1 MRSRIRRRLPL
12 LVPFLLVPLLLA
24 LSPARSGWS
33 GMSDG
38 DSDENGGADMPDLV
52 VRKVTVT
59 PVRAHVGD
67 VIRIEMEWDFWGDIT
82 ENYYDTNTATVR
94 ANGKVIAS
102 KSYTADFDGV
112 RPGETYRE
120 TFLWDTKGM
129 APGKYHIRGAVPLLI
144 EKTPY
149 DNYLD
154 VKEPVLLVPVG
165 ESFPVG
171 KERGG
176 SAVAESPY

>member
-1 MRSRIRRRLPL
+1 MRSRIQGRIRRCPYL
-12 LVPFLLVPLLLA
+12 FVPLLLG
-24 LSPARSGWS
+24 LFLARSGWTD
-33 GMSDG
+33 MADG
-38 DSDENGGADMPDLV
+38 DSDMNGGSETPDLV
-52 VRKVTVT
+52 VRKVAIS

-82 ENYYDTNTATVR
+82 ENYYDTNVATVR
-94 ANGKVIAS
+94 ANGKVVAR
-102 KSYTADFDGV
+102 KSYTADFNGV

-129 APGKYHIRGAVPLLI
+129 APGKYHIRGEVPLRI

-154 VKEPVLLVPVG
+154 VKEPVLLVPPG
-165 ESFPVG
+165 APFP
-171 KERGG
+171 GG
-176 SAVAESPY
+176 QEGGGIAVAESPY

>member
-1 MRSRIRRRLPL
+1 MRSRIKECLY
-12 LVPFLLVPLLLA
+12 LVVPLLLV
-24 LSPARSGWS
+24 LLFARSG
-33 GMSDG
+33 GADMMDG
-38 DSDENGGADMPDLV
+38 DSDRNGGAEIPDLV

-82 ENYYDTNTATVR
+82 ENAYDTNVAAVR
-94 ANGKVIAS
+94 ANGKVVAS

-129 APGKYHIRGAVPLLI
+129 APGKYRIRGEVPVRI

-154 VKEPVLLVPVG
+154 VKEPILLVPAG
-165 ESFPVG
+165 SAFPAG
-171 KERGG
+171 KESGG

>member
-1 MRSRIRRRLPL
+1 MRGRSKTCLVLLGPL
-12 LVPFLLVPLLLA
+12 ALLLF
-24 LSPARSGWS
+24 LVRPAGSNP
-33 GMSDG
+33 MDG
-38 DSDENGGADMPDLV
+38 SRDDNGGSEIPDVV

-67 VIRIEMEWDFWGDIT
+67 VIRVEMEWDYWGDIT
-82 ENYYDTNTATVR
+82 ENPYDSNTAAVR
-94 ANGKVIAS
+94 AGGKIVAS
-102 KSYTADFDGV
+102 KTYTADFGV
-112 RPGETYRE
+112 RPGEVKRE

-129 APGKYHIRGAVPLLI
+129 APGKYRMRGEVPLIL

-154 VKEPVLLVPVG
+154 VKEPVTLIPAG
-165 ESFPVG
+165 ASFPPG
-171 KERGG
+171 EEAGG

>member
-1 MRSRIRRRLPL
+1 MRSKIKKYLYPLFTLL
-12 LVPFLLVPLLLA
+12 LVLLF
-24 LSPARSGWS
+24 ARSGGA
-33 GMSDG
+33 GMMNG
-38 DSDENGGADMPDLV
+38 DSDRNGGAETPDLV

-67 VIRIEMEWDFWGDIT
+67 VVRIEMEWDFWGDIT
-82 ENYYDTNTATVR
+82 ENYYDTNVAAVR
-94 ANGKVIAS
+94 ANGKVVAS
-102 KSYTADFDGV
+102 KSYTADFGGV

-129 APGKYHIRGAVPLLI
+129 APGTYRIRGEVPLII

-154 VKEPVLLVPVG
+154 VKEPVLLVPAG
-165 ESFPVG
+165 ASFPAG
-171 KERGG
+171 EEGGG